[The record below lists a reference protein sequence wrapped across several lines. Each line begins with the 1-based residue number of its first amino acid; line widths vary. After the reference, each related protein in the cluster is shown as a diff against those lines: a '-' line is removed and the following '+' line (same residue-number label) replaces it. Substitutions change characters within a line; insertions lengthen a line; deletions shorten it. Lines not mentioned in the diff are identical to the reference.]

1 MLTGQMK
8 VGVQTER
15 KQTDMVWRF
24 SISRTKRFCGATVM
38 IIAGLISGALAQQ
51 ELPSLADEFAKAAQP
66 AKHSCQIIVQRNGTM
81 VQNVGATKLSSQVN
95 AGLPGLAEVTTT
107 NGSYEVSIDAPVGF
121 SSSPKGG
128 NVDVVFEA
136 SYSGHG
142 KTNFAN
148 TPGNVRVRMK
158 NGVTQLDVHLEATK
172 LSGAFHVGNYE
183 SELTLRCE

>member
-1 MLTGQMK
+1 MLTGQTT

-15 KQTDMVWRF
+15 KQTDMDLFVSSAKTNCRF
-24 SISRTKRFCGATVM
+24 GIAVLIVMGLMPGAWAEDV
-38 IIAGLISGALAQQ
+38 
-51 ELPSLADEFAKAAQP
+51 LPSLADEIAKAAKP

-107 NGSYEVSIDAPVGF
+107 NGSYEVSIDTPVGF
-121 SSSPKGG
+121 SSAPKGG
-128 NVDVVFEA
+128 NKDVVFEA

-172 LSGAFHVGNYE
+172 LSGSFHVGNYV